1 MVWQAATSIP
11 CCKDTCIKWNARNG
25 YVDEVAGLLKDYYRN
40 LHKAFNMPE
49 FVTSY
54 YNSPLGTILIRHN
67 EEFITEV
74 GFLEENFPET
84 QKPIGIAQQ
93 CMFQLDEYF
102 TGKLRNFDLPLGPSG
117 SDFQKK
123 VWKTLQGIPYAAT
136 VSYLDIAKLLGDEKS
151 TRAVGAA
158 NGKNPIGIIIP
169 CHRVIGSDNTLT
181 GYAGGLHRKKWL
193 LQHEAKFGLGV
204 QTLF

>member
-1 MVWQAATSIP
+1 MRTFVQI
-11 CCKDTCIKWNARNG
+11 
-25 YVDEVAGLLKDYYRN
+25 
-40 LHKAFNMPE
+40 MPE
-49 FVTSY
+49 LITSY
-54 YNSPLGTILIRHN
+54 YNAPFGTLAIRHN
-67 EEFITEV
+67 EEFITAV
-74 GFLEENFPET
+74 QFLDEEHTET
-84 QKPIGIAQQ
+84 HKPKGIAQQ

-117 SDFQKK
+117 TDFQMK
-123 VWKTLQGIPYAAT
+123 VWKALQSVPYASTA
-136 VSYLDIAKLLGDEKS
+136 SYLDIAKLLGDEKS

-158 NGKNPIGIIIP
+158 NGKNPIAIIIP
-169 CHRVIGSDNTLT
+169 CHRVIGSDSSLT